1 MSVLHKTYGVYPDG
15 SWKRN
20 AVDPADLE
28 AHIAYNRSW
37 RWGRALIVDGAVVH
51 RGYWSEAGIEAFVL
65 QKLPLI
71 DEGWE
76 PQRPTVPYQ

>member
-1 MSVLHKTYGVYPDG
+1 MSVLHKTYGVYYDR

-28 AHIAYNRSW
+28 AHIAYNKSW
-37 RWGRALIVDGAVVH
+37 RWGRALIVDGVVVH
-51 RGYWSEAGIEAFVL
+51 TGYFREADIEAFV
-65 QKLPLI
+65 KYELPVI

-76 PQRPTVPYQ
+76 PVRATVPYQ